1 MALSAVC
8 FSLMGVSIKL
18 LTRGTVDQSAIPA
31 MEIVFWRGALCALI
45 TLWMMPRKLES
56 LLGQRTGLLV
66 LRGLCGF
73 TGLLL
78 YVTALGEIH
87 YSTATALL
95 YTHPMFTA
103 LFAAL
108 LLREHLPR
116 IGVVAMVIC
125 LAGALVI
132 LDPRIE
138 GGLAGGLMGLGAGM
152 ASGLA
157 YTLVRGLSRT
167 ESTYTIVM
175 SFHVIAAIVAGLL
188 MIPDFVLPTGQQWLW
203 IALVAVLAQAG
214 QVFLTQGLTAERAG
228 TATTVSYITVALA
241 ALWGWTFFAEA
252 LTVTMG
258 VGVVLL
264 VVGLRLMGR
273 SRSQTS

>member
-18 LTRGTVDQSAIPA
+18 LTRETVGQSAIPA

-45 TLWMMPRKLES
+45 TLCMMPRKLES

-66 LRGLCGF
+66 LRGLFGF

-78 YVTALGEIH
+78 YVKALGEIH
-87 YSTATALL
+87 YSAATALL

-108 LLREHLPR
+108 LLRERLPR
-116 IGVVAMVIC
+116 TGVVATVIC
-125 LAGALVI
+125 LVGALVI

-138 GGLAGGLMGLGAGM
+138 GSLAGGLMALGAGM

-167 ESTYTIVM
+167 ESTYTIVL
-175 SFHVIAAIVAGLL
+175 SFHVVAATVAGLW

-214 QVFLTQGLTAERAG
+214 QVFLTQGLTVERAG

-252 LTVTMG
+252 LTVMMG

-264 VVGLRLMGR
+264 VAGLRLMGR
-273 SRSQTS
+273 GRSQTS

>member
-18 LTRGTVDQSAIPA
+18 LTRETVDQSAIPA

-45 TLWMMPRKLES
+45 TLWMMPRNLES
-56 LLGQRTGLLV
+56 LFGQRTGLLV
-66 LRGLCGF
+66 LRGLFGF

-78 YVTALGEIH
+78 YVTALEEIH
-87 YSTATALL
+87 YSTATSLL

-116 IGVVAMVIC
+116 IGVVAMAIC

-132 LDPRIE
+132 LDPRVE
-138 GGLAGGLMGLGAGM
+138 GSLAGGLMALGAGM

-175 SFHVIAAIVAGLL
+175 SFHVVAAIVAGLL

-214 QVFLTQGLTAERAG
+214 QVFLTQGLTVERAG

-273 SRSQTS
+273 DRSAG